1 MTGGPGKFSPSC
13 YDESTAPQR
22 HNSAHWHIAPASS
35 DPHIGAGQMT
45 VPMSRLRASFP
56 QFWIW
61 QEITYDRPR
70 YIARSRHPGVGP
82 HTVITTDPDELRA
95 ALAT

>member
-1 MTGGPGKFSPSC
+1 VTAAKPTPDHDTEG
-13 YDESTAPQR
+13 DEALTQ
-22 HNSAHWHIAPASS
+22 
-35 DPHIGAGQMT
+35 
-45 VPMSRLRASFP
+45 LRASFP